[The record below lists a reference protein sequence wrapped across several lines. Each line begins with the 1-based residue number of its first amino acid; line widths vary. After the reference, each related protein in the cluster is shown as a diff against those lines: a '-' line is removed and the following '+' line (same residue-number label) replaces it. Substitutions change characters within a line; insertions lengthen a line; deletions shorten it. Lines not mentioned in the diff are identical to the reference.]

1 MRQLQDGAVIDERY
15 EISAHLGSGGMAEVY
30 CATDMQLGR
39 NVALKVLHERFAADE
54 EFVERFKREASS
66 AAGLAHQHVV
76 AVYDRGVWEGTSYIA
91 MEFVSG
97 RTLKQVVS
105 QHGPLDP
112 QRAVDLTVQILRAA
126 RFAHRRGIIHRD
138 FKPQNVIVDDEGRAK
153 VTDFGIARAGASDMT
168 QTGSILGTAQYL
180 SPEQAQGHAVGARS
194 DLYSIG
200 IILYELL
207 TGRVPF
213 QAESAVTIALKQVSE
228 APVPP
233 SEINPRVTPELEAV
247 VLRAL
252 AKEPRERFADADEF
266 IAALDAAASRIPS
279 PRAIAAA
286 EAAAA
291 ALPGAAAA
299 AIGTAGGAMAP
310 APPPPSPVVPPRP
323 SAAAA
328 ATPPANDGANP
339 STGVHPVREGPR
351 AAAAAAAP
359 AADPTRGGARK
370 RWPWV
375 ALGAL
380 VLFGLVALLVSL
392 LSPPRVPVPNVVGAT
407 ILTATTRLQSEGFE
421 VAIVRDNSD
430 QPRNTVLAQDPP
442 AGSTADEGSRVT
454 LTVSEGPSIVDVPDV
469 VGDARLQARRTL
481 TQAGFAVR
489 EERAASDSV
498 PLDRVISQDPSGGSL
513 QQSGEQVTL
522 VVSSGPERLPVPN
535 VVGKTTDQAR
545 AALDDF
551 KVTVT
556 EKEDDEAQAGTVI
569 EQDPAEGRLARG
581 ATVRLTIAVESK
593 QIAVPNVVGR
603 SQNSATKTLSGRGF
617 EVVAEEVTVDSPN
630 QDGLVQEQ
638 SPTPDGGR
646 VDRGTTVTI
655 SVGRFEP
662 ALDPEPGT
670 PTTTTTTPATTTTTP
685 AP

>member
-1 MRQLQDGAVIDERY
+1 MRQLEDGAVIDERY

-39 NVALKVLHERFAADE
+39 NVALKILHERFAADE

-76 AVYDRGVWEGTSYIA
+76 GVYDRGEWEGTSYIA

-97 RTLKQVVS
+97 RTLKQLITATDPPA
-105 QHGPLDP
+105 PLP
-112 QRAVDLTVQILRAA
+112 AQQAVDLTVQILRAA

-138 FKPQNVIVDDEGRAK
+138 FKPQNVIIDDEGRAK

-213 QAESAVTIALKQVSE
+213 EAESAVTIALKQVSE

-233 SEINPRVTPELEAV
+233 SEINPRVTPELESV

-252 AKEPRERFADADEF
+252 AKEPRDRFADADEF

-291 ALPGAAAA
+291 ALPAGAAVAA
-299 AIGTAGGAMAP
+299 AGGVM
-310 APPPPSPVVPPRP
+310 APPPPPPVAPP
-323 SAAAA
+323 
-328 ATPPANDGANP
+328 PPAAGANP
-339 STGVHPVREGPR
+339 PTGVYPALEERREVV
-351 AAAAAAAP
+351 AP
-359 AADPTRGGARK
+359 AGPPPPRGGPAGRK
-370 RWPWV
+370 RWPWIV
-375 ALGAL
+375 LGGL
-380 VLFGLVALLVSL
+380 VLLGLILFLVSI
-392 LSPPRVPVPNVVGAT
+392 LSPERVPVPNVVGASIST
-407 ILTATTRLQSEGFE
+407 ANNRLTSEGFE
-421 VAIVRDNSD
+421 VVTVRDNSD
-430 QPRNTVLAQDPP
+430 KPRNTVIGQDPP
-442 AGSTADEGSRVT
+442 GGTTADEGSRVT
-454 LTVSEGPSIVDVPDV
+454 ITVSEGPSIVDVPNV
-469 VGDARLQARRTL
+469 VGRGRQVARRTL
-481 TQAGFAVR
+481 TDAGFEVR
-489 EERAASDSV
+489 EQRAPSASV
-498 PLDRVISQDPSGGSL
+498 AINRVISQDPSGGSL
-513 QQSGEQVTL
+513 KESGQEVTI
-522 VVSSGPERLPVPN
+522 VVSTGPERVAVPN
-535 VVGKTTDQAR
+535 VVGKTLDEAR
-545 AALDDF
+545 STLEDF

-556 EKEDDEAQAGTVI
+556 EKEDDEADPGTVI
-569 EQDPAEGRLARG
+569 EQDPANGRLARD
-581 ATVRLTIAVESK
+581 APVRLTVAVEAK
-593 QIAVPNVVGR
+593 QVAVPNVVGR
-603 SQNSATKTLSGRGF
+603 SQNTATKTLSGRGF
-617 EVVAEEVTVDSPN
+617 EVVVEDVTVDTPT

-638 SPTPDGGR
+638 SPAADGEK
-646 VDRGTTVTI
+646 VDRGSTVTI
-655 SVGRFEP
+655 TVGRFEP

-670 PTTTTTTPATTTTTP
+670 PTTTTPTPPTTTTTP